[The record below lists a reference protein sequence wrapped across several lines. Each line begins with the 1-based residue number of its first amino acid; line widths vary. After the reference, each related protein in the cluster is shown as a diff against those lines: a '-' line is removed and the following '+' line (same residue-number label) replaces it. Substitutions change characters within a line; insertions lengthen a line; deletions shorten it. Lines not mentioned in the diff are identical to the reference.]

1 MKIRAGDT
9 VYVMSGKDKGK
20 SGTVLRVLVSKNRV
34 VVEGINMRVR
44 HIKKTTQGP
53 GQRIKYEAAL
63 SVSNV
68 AILDPK
74 TKKPTRIGY
83 KVDEKGRKVRFA
95 KGSGEV
101 IAAAATAKA
110 EAPKKKTGAKTT
122 AKSKKEDKEEEKTD
136 ETKATGPAAKQ
147 PFWKRAFSGAPDGSG
162 ADQNRTNADAANPAT
177 QIHRSSEG
185 G

>member
-20 SGTVLRVLVSKNRV
+20 SGKVLRVLPTKNRV
-34 VVEGINMRVR
+34 VVEGINLRVR

-63 SVSNV
+63 SASNV
-68 AILDPK
+68 AIVDPK

-83 KVDEKGRKVRFA
+83 KVDAKGQKVRFA

-101 IAAAATAKA
+101 IIAAATAKA
-110 EAPKKKTGAKTT
+110 ETKKQGKQGSQKKKTAESP
-122 AKSKKEDKEEEKTD
+122 ASPDSSK
-136 ETKATGPAAKQ
+136 APAKQ
-147 PFWKRAFSGAPDGSG
+147 PFWKRAFSGGPDDTGTG
-162 ADQNRTNADAANPAT
+162 DTKANTNAANPAT
-177 QIHRSSEG
+177 QVHRSSEG

>member
-20 SGTVLRVLVSKNRV
+20 SGKVLRVLEAKNRV
-34 VVEGINMRVR
+34 VVEGVNMRVR

-63 SVSNV
+63 SASNV
-68 AILDPK
+68 AIIDPK

-83 KVDEKGRKVRFA
+83 KIDAKGHKVRIA

-101 IAAAATAKA
+101 IVAAASTKA
-110 EAPKKKTGAKTT
+110 EAPKKKTGAK
-122 AKSKKEDKEEEKTD
+122 AKKEDAEVKTEEK
-136 ETKATGPAAKQ
+136 AAGPAAKQ
-147 PFWKRAFSGAPDGSG
+147 PFWKRAFTGGPDDTGT
-162 ADQNRTNADAANPAT
+162 ADTRANTNAANPAT